1 MTDTSQPSLDETIE
15 FSVAG
20 RRFAMSGS
28 EVLAKAR
35 QAIRQGLPPAAQTY
49 LAWAV
54 AVDGQLVGLKW
65 LFSLATGLPRSTFVS
80 NQAMVTFER
89 MGLDVQRVE
98 DVPAPGQGVRQ
109 ALEVPRVVG
118 GKRPAT
124 AANQRREPAS
134 GGPHAVLDAEIAQV
148 HSFLRG
154 RSGRPSDEKLCDWVH
169 FCYNFGLF
177 AEGRDLFRVVDPSQV
192 HPWYY
197 ERTRR
202 LARVCDMKARGQ
214 A

>member
-1 MTDTSQPSLDETIE
+1 MADLPQPSLDETIE

-20 RRFAMSGS
+20 RRFAMSGA

-35 QAIRQGLPPAAQTY
+35 QAIRQGVPPSAQTY

-80 NQAMVTFER
+80 NQALYSFER
-89 MGLDVQRVE
+89 MGLDVQRVA
-98 DVPAPGQGVRQ
+98 DVPAPGQGERQ
-109 ALEVPRVVG
+109 ALDVPRVAG
-118 GKRPAT
+118 GKRPT
-124 AANQRREPAS
+124 AAAKQRSEPAS
-134 GGPHAVLDAEIAQV
+134 GGPHAVLDREIAQV
-148 HSFLRG
+148 LSFLRG
-154 RSGRPSDEKLCDWVH
+154 RSSRPSDEKLCDWVH
-169 FCYNFGLF
+169 FCYNFGHF

>member
-1 MTDTSQPSLDETIE
+1 MPDIPQPSINETIE

-20 RRFAMSGS
+20 RRFAMSGA
-28 EVLAKAR
+28 EVLATAR
-35 QAIRQGLPPAAQTY
+35 QAIRHGLPTAAQTY

-80 NQAMVTFER
+80 NQAMYTFER
-89 MGLDVQRVE
+89 MGLDVQRV
-98 DVPAPGQGVRQ
+98 DDIPGPHEGSNQR
-109 ALEVPRVVG
+109 LEVPRVTAS
-118 GKRPAT
+118 KRPT
-124 AANQRREPAS
+124 VRQRQEPAS
-134 GGPHAVLDAEIAQV
+134 GGPHAVLDVEIAQV

-154 RSGRPSDEKLCDWVH
+154 RSSRPTDEKLCDWVH
-169 FCYNFGLF
+169 FCYTFGLF
-177 AEGRDLFRVVDPSQV
+177 AEARDLFRVVDPSQV

-202 LARVCDMKARGQ
+202 LARVCDLKAQGR

>member
-1 MTDTSQPSLDETIE
+1 MTDIPQPSLDETIE

-28 EVLAKAR
+28 EVLDKAR
-35 QAIRQGLPPAAQTY
+35 QAMLQGLPPAAQSY

-65 LFSLATGLPRSTFVS
+65 LFSLATALPRSTFVS
-80 NQAMVTFER
+80 NQAMYTFER
-89 MGLDVQRVE
+89 MGLDVRRVE
-98 DVPAPGQGVRQ
+98 DVPAASQGERL
-109 ALEVPRVVG
+109 APEVPRVGG
-118 GKRPAT
+118 GKRPA
-124 AANQRREPAS
+124 AATRQSREPAS
-134 GGPHAVLDAEIAQV
+134 GGPHAVLDSEIAQV
-148 HSFLRG
+148 HAFLRG
-154 RSGRPSDEKLCDWVH
+154 RASRPSDEKLCDWVH

-192 HPWYY
+192 HPWYF

-202 LARVCDMKARGQ
+202 LARVCDMKAQGQ

>member
-1 MTDTSQPSLDETIE
+1 MSDLPQPSLDESIV
-15 FSVAG
+15 FGVAG
-20 RRFAMSGS
+20 RRFVMSGA
-28 EVLAKAR
+28 EVLANAR
-35 QAIRQGLPPAAQTY
+35 QAIHHGLPPEAQTY
-49 LAWAV
+49 LVWAV

-80 NQAMVTFER
+80 NQALHSFER
-89 MGLDVQRVE
+89 MGLDVRRVE
-98 DVPAPGQGVRQ
+98 DVAAPGQAERQ
-109 ALEVPRVVG
+109 SLEVPRVTG
-118 GKRPAT
+118 AKRPTTAT
-124 AANQRREPAS
+124 KQRREPAT

-169 FCYNFGLF
+169 FCYTFGLF
-177 AEGRDLFRVVDPSQV
+177 AEARDLFRVVDPSQV

-202 LARVCDMKARGQ
+202 LARVCDLKAQGR

>member
-1 MTDTSQPSLDETIE
+1 MTDILQPSLDETIE
-15 FSVAG
+15 FSVTG

-35 QAIRQGLPPAAQTY
+35 QAMSQGLPPAARNY

-80 NQAMVTFER
+80 NQALYTFER
-89 MGLDVQRVE
+89 MGLDVQRV
-98 DVPAPGQGVRQ
+98 DDIPAPEEGSNQR
-109 ALEVPRVVG
+109 LDVPRVTVS
-118 GKRPAT
+118 KRPA
-124 AANQRREPAS
+124 ARQRHEPAS
-134 GGPHAVLDAEIAQV
+134 GGPHAVLDVEIAQV
-148 HSFLRG
+148 RAFLRG

-169 FCYNFGLF
+169 FCYTFGLYPE
-177 AEGRDLFRVVDPSQV
+177 ACDLFRVVDPSEV
-192 HPWYY
+192 NPWYY

>member
-1 MTDTSQPSLDETIE
+1 MADMPPPSLDETIE

-35 QAIRQGLPPAAQTY
+35 QAMRHGLPGEAQNY

-65 LFSLATGLPRSTFVS
+65 LFSLATGLARSTFVS
-80 NQAMVTFER
+80 NQALYTFER
-89 MGLDVQRVE
+89 MGLDVRRVD
-98 DVPAPGQGVRQ
+98 DVPAPGSSERQPSEGSNAPVGKRQ
-109 ALEVPRVVG
+109 AASS
-118 GKRPAT
+118 RP
-124 AANQRREPAS
+124 QREPAS
-134 GGPHAVLDAEIAQV
+134 GGPHAVMDAEIAQV

-154 RSGRPSDEKLCDWVH
+154 RSSRPSDEKLCDWVH

-177 AEGRDLFRVVDPSQV
+177 AEGRDLFRMVDPSQV
-192 HPWYY
+192 HPWYF

>member
-1 MTDTSQPSLDETIE
+1 MTDNPEPSLDETVE

-20 RRFAMSGS
+20 RRFAMSGGD
-28 EVLAKAR
+28 VLAKAR
-35 QAIRQGLPPAAQTY
+35 QAIRHGLPPAALTY

-80 NQAMVTFER
+80 NQAMYTFER

-98 DVPAPGQGVRQ
+98 DVPAPGQGERQ
-109 ALEVPRVVG
+109 ALEVPRVAG
-118 GKRPAT
+118 GKHPA
-124 AANQRREPAS
+124 AAAKHSRGPAS

-154 RSGRPSDEKLCDWVH
+154 RSSRPGDEKLCDWVH
-169 FCYNFGLF
+169 FCYTFGLF
-177 AEGRDLFRVVDPSQV
+177 AEGRDLFRMVDPSQV

>member
-1 MTDTSQPSLDETIE
+1 MTDISQPSLDETIE

-20 RRFAMSGS
+20 RRFAMSGA
-28 EVLAKAR
+28 EVLARAR
-35 QAIRQGLPPAAQTY
+35 QAMRNGLPPEAQTY

-65 LFSLATGLPRSTFVS
+65 LFALTTGLPRSTFVS
-80 NQAMVTFER
+80 NQALHSFER
-89 MGLDVQRVE
+89 MGLDVRRVE
-98 DVPAPGQGVRQ
+98 DVAAPGQAERQ
-109 ALEVPRVVG
+109 SLEVPRVTSA
-118 GKRPAT
+118 KRPTTAT
-124 AANQRREPAS
+124 KQRREPAT
-134 GGPHAVLDAEIAQV
+134 GGPHAVLDDEIARV
-148 HSFLRG
+148 RDFLRG

-169 FCYNFGLF
+169 FCYTFGLF
-177 AEGRDLFRVVDPSQV
+177 AEARDLFRVVDPSQV

-202 LARVCDMKARGQ
+202 LARVCDLKAQGR